1 MSASSRHKVAVFAL
15 LAVATVVCIGLLGL
29 RFIRTDTRHYWFL
42 AWNLTLAWIPL
53 GLAALAGAFAV
64 TRKRVAYVIIVPTAL
79 LWLLFFP
86 NAAYILTDFLHLDEF
101 KDSVPQWY
109 DLMLL
114 LWFSWT
120 GLLLGIVSLRLMHEL
135 VTRAVGVVAGWTF
148 VVVATGLGSFGIY
161 LGRFLGWNSWDVLH
175 APLSM
180 ADQVWERVSQPL
192 ANTRL
197 VGFTGSFALFFLFVY
212 LAMYLF
218 GRLGWDEPR

>member
-1 MSASSRHKVAVFAL
+1 MSASSHHKVAVFVL
-15 LAVATVVCIGLLGL
+15 LAVASAICVGLLGL
-29 RFIRTDTRHYWFL
+29 RFIRTGTQHYGFL
-42 AWNLTLAWIPL
+42 VWNLALAWIPFA
-53 GLAALAGAFAV
+53 LAALAYTFAA
-64 TRKRVAYVIIVPTAL
+64 TRKRVTYVIIVPTAL

-86 NAAYILTDFLHLDEF
+86 NAAYILTDFLHLDAF

-109 DLMLL
+109 DMMLL

-135 VTRAVGVVAGWTF
+135 VARAGGVAVGWVF

-192 ANTRL
+192 ASTRL
-197 VGFTGSFALFFLFVY
+197 VGFTGVFALFFLFVY

-218 GRLGWDEPR
+218 GRLGVD